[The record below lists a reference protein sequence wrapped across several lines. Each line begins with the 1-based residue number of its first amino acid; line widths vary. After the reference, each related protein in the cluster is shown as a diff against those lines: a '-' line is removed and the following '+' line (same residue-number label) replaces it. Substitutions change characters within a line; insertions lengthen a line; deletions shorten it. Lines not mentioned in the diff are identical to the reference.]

1 MAPPLNQAAGTPA
14 PRPRRGRRWGPIL
27 VLALLVVPLLE
38 VVAII
43 GVGQVIG
50 GWPTFFLLL
59 AESALGAWL
68 VRREGARSW
77 RSLSVALRTGRMP
90 SRELADAALVL
101 VGGVLLLTPGFLTD
115 LVGFAFII
123 PLTRP
128 LARRSLE
135 AVVARRLL
143 GAAFGGMPDGRPPS
157 RPPSSGEERPG
168 GDDIIEGEVL

>member
-1 MAPPLNQAAGTPA
+1 MTPA
-14 PRPRRGRRWGPIL
+14 GRTGRGRRWSLVL

-43 GVGQVIG
+43 GVGKVIG

-77 RSLSVALRTGRMP
+77 RSLSEALRTGRMP

-115 LVGFAFII
+115 LVGFAFIL

-128 LARRSLE
+128 MARRSLE

-143 GAAFGGMPDGRPPS
+143 GGVLGGPAGSGTPGRS
-157 RPPSSGEERPG
+157 PSSGEKPG
-168 GDDIIEGEVL
+168 GDDVIEGEIL